1 MWSLMLGRERS
12 PSKRCLIPL
21 RALSWAA
28 SSSPFASPWPLSSS
42 SWRGPLL
49 GSDWL
54 ACLRKSALG
63 RSRAG
68 GAGSFTPSSG
78 CWVGPSSSPWASC
91 GSGWKVGGRTWRR
104 RRCWWWP
111 LTAAILTCWFCVRPS
126 WRRWCRVQRTPNC
139 LWSEVRGCQRTRQ
152 VANYNKAI
160 MQEAV

>member
-1 MWSLMLGRERS
+1 MWWMMLGREQS
-12 PSKRCLIPL
+12 PSKRCLTPL
-21 RALSWAA
+21 RASSWAA
-28 SSSPFASPWPLSSS
+28 SSSPFASPWLLSSS
-42 SWRGPLL
+42 SSRGPLL
-49 GSDWL
+49 GSDWP
-54 ACLRKSALG
+54 ACLGKSALG

-111 LTAAILTCWFCVRPS
+111 LTAAFLTCWFCVRPS
-126 WRRWCRVQRTPNC
+126 WRRWCRAQRTPSC
-139 LWSEVRGCQRTRQ
+139 LWSEVRGCQPTRQ

-160 MQEAV
+160 V